1 LASEA
6 GLQGGIGGERRVQG
20 SVDRGELALDL
31 AQTRSDLTLEQRRA
45 VRVVAVAGG
54 NPVLDQG
61 ATSAVQ
67 FLHGVDGRAHY
78 GPHRRLEQR
87 REAGKH
93 GGVDRVGFGMPAD
106 RLGEAA
112 ARRGSTLT
120 SGRPAAARRRS
131 RAW

>member
-1 LASEA
+1 MLTRMSKRACK
-6 GLQGGIGGERRVQG
+6 GGIGGERRVQG

-31 AQTRSDLTLEQRRA
+31 AQARSDLTLEQRRA
-45 VRVVAVAGG
+45 VRVVAVAGRD
-54 NPVLDQG
+54 PVLDQG

-67 FLHGVDGRAHY
+67 FLHGVDGHAHH

-93 GGVDRVGFGMPAD
+93 GGVDRVGLGMPAD

-112 ARRGSTLT
+112 GPARS
-120 SGRPAAARRRS
+120 
-131 RAW
+131 